1 MADPRTIRRLAFQT
15 LYQLDAVA
23 SPDPERIASALQ
35 AEEGLTQGEA
45 GRVMQLAEGAFAARA
60 AADAAVAEFAP
71 EWPPH
76 RQPAVDRAILRLA
89 HYEMHSGRTPPKV
102 AVNEAVRLAKEFST
116 ERSPAFVNAVLD
128 KLLKAIPGRPAIAAE
143 PADGGV

>member
-23 SPDPERIASALQ
+23 APDLERIGAALQ
-35 AEEGLTQGEA
+35 ADEGITQGEA
-45 GRVMQLAEGAFAARA
+45 RRVMQLAEGAFAARA
-60 AADAAVAEFAP
+60 AADAAVAGLAP
-71 EWPPH
+71 EWPSH

-102 AVNEAVRLAKEFST
+102 AVNEAIKLAKEFST
-116 ERSPAFVNAVLD
+116 ERSPAFINAVLD
-128 KLLKAIPGRPAIAAE
+128 KLLKAIPDGPAVAAE
-143 PADGGV
+143 PLDGGA